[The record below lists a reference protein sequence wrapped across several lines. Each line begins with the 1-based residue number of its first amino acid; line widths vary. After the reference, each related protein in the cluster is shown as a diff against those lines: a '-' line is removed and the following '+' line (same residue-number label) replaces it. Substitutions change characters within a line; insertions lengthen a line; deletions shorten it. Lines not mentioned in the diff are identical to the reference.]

1 MTPVVDERDT
11 NESGRP
17 ESGRAST
24 DRASTGPGEAS
35 WDEIFNSQPPTS
47 RESGR
52 ILVPAASQPSSR
64 RERRE
69 RESSVTPPVAVDR
82 PRRHESASSDR
93 RGNDGR
99 GNNGRGND
107 GRGTD
112 EHGIPRGPRKRRRL
126 TWLWVLL
133 AFIVVIAVAGTAV
146 YVNFGPQIRHVL
158 GQQEPV
164 DYTGSGA
171 GKVVVTIENGQ
182 IGDDVAKTLHRA
194 GVTKTY
200 TAFYSLLLKQ
210 SPQVEFTP
218 GSYSLKKHM
227 SAKAALKAITDPAN
241 KVSTQ
246 IVIPEGTTVKGVVAK
261 LAAVSQSTGV
271 SQAELQAAVADYTSY
286 GLPAEAPSLEG
297 YLFPATY
304 SLDPGLTAHQIIQ
317 TFVTTMF
324 THLDADG
331 VAVAD
336 RHRVLTLAALTQKEG
351 GSTADFLKVARV
363 WDNRI
368 AAGMNLESDATVSYG
383 AGSSSINTTAAQRA
397 DKSNPYNTYANPG
410 LPVGPIS
417 NPGDAAIKATL
428 NPAEGSWLYFV
439 VVNCST
445 GETAFSDTFA
455 QHEAAIAQLDAWL
468 KANPGGCN

>member
-1 MTPVVDERDT
+1 MEDLTPVVDEREP
-11 NESGRP
+11 NEPSPNER
-17 ESGRAST
+17 T
-24 DRASTGPGEAS
+24 

-47 RESGR
+47 RE
-52 ILVPAASQPSSR
+52 PSSEPSSEPEPVVAPPRSR
-64 RERRE
+64 RELRE
-69 RESSVTPPVAVDR
+69 RESGSRRTPAEPPHRQERAAQ
-82 PRRHESASSDR
+82 PA
-93 RGNDGR
+93 
-99 GNNGRGND
+99 
-107 GRGTD
+107 GTD

-126 TWLWVLL
+126 TWLWVL
-133 AFIVVIAVAGTAV
+133 IGVVVVLGVVATAV
-146 YVNFGPQIRHVL
+146 YTTFEPQIKSL
-158 GQQEPV
+158 IGTQEPV
-164 DYTGSGA
+164 DYTGSGT
-171 GKVVVTIENGQ
+171 GKVIVTIENGQ

-210 SPQVEFTP
+210 SPEVQFKP
-218 GSYSLKKHM
+218 GSYALKKQM

-246 IVIPEGTTVKGVVAK
+246 IVIPEGTTVKGVLAK

-271 SQAELQAAVADYTSY
+271 SEADLQAAVADYTSY

-304 SLDPGLTAHQIIQ
+304 NIDPGQTAHQIIQ

-336 RHRVLTLAALTQKEG
+336 RHRILTLAALTQKEG
-351 GSTADFLKVARV
+351 GSSADFLKVARV

-368 AAGMNLESDATVSYG
+368 AAGMHLESDATVSYG

-397 DKSNPYNTYANPG
+397 DKSNPYNTYANAG

-455 QHEAAIAQLDAWL
+455 QHEAAIGQLDDWL